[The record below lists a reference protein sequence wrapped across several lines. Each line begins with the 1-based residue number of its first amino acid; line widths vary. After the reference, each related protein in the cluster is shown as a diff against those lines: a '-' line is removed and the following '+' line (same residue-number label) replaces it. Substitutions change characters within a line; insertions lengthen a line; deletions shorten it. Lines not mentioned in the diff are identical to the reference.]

1 MVPMTPL
8 SLILSFPSLFPP
20 SPSRGPHSPRRS
32 PPSSAPRRIVDDCGG
47 SVDSAAVEEGEAA
60 AEGAAVEEEAPDPV
74 VSGVGGS
81 RSGSGGPRQDPGS
94 SSTAGAAATEQQ
106 RIGIILSSESSDDKN
121 KCGDELIN
129 YILSWSWTTC
139 IESNFENPQES
150 AASSYA
156 KSLSSVSLQKL
167 CFAPQFKIIDIL
179 PAAGANIS
187 FLDIDLQEVITHNT
201 ERGDIFLLCTELP
214 RDSCQLCN
222 DEAVLAMATCSN
234 LYDTFQRSFNVKIH
248 QKVKETKIWE
258 SLNAVILY
266 DCPIINDLLTPPS
279 MITLDEVQLEAAKA
293 IYSAARCKHS
303 RSIHVISGAHGTGKT
318 KIVFSAVASLL
329 SVSEKVIVCVPNAQS
344 FSAMCSDFV
353 EMAESHMDEEL
364 GVCLG
369 DILVLSNETGLE
381 DNVQQLTIITR
392 VKEVLPLMIWHDMM
406 KALREPLA
414 AFKEKYA
421 ASAKKHDCQPS
432 AKKLLSSLVF
442 EKARFLLI
450 CLATLRK
457 HFPKNMFSEQ
467 VRKRIKSLIKC
478 VSKLENLLKD
488 KDLKEYDVHVAF
500 GILSGKRETIS
511 VLAKDLR
518 QTKNHCVTA
527 LDDLLT
533 RLDLPFNKDCIWLRN
548 YFISNAKCV
557 LCTPLSTFD
566 LQLSAGSIETLIVDN
581 ADQIRDYDLIL
592 PLTLRDVKNIVLTG
606 DPSKVKEGSFFQ
618 RLLSVGFSVFE
629 LRRQYNLLDDK
640 ERHEAD
646 GQKTLPE
653 ALNDKIKAE
662 ELSLTIGSPKQLY
675 SEFTWLHCPYNQ
687 KYILPQLRDQK
698 GHPHCTVH
706 ASLAALEFKYK
717 YKAASENPPHDF
729 SSKFCTKH
737 MLNVYAAKYGELGS
751 ERESTRGSK
760 RLSNVLDILQNDG
773 AKREAMMGKQ
783 VYKISSYACTYKI
796 GKDTEC
802 LQETIDHLKIG
813 DISIGSFKVS
823 ENLRFFKPG
832 EVYIYNPEK
841 PVLTSTANQ
850 PSAHCVLVIGGGG
863 CPNDSTAEPVLAC
876 NMQFMIQNSYGK
888 GFGELG
894 IGRVRGDSFST
905 MHRISL

>member
-1 MVPMTPL
+1 VVYSCPSKLAVRMV
-8 SLILSFPSLFPP
+8 LI
-20 SPSRGPHSPRRS
+20 
-32 PPSSAPRRIVDDCGG
+32 C
-47 SVDSAAVEEGEAA
+47 
-60 AEGAAVEEEAPDPV
+60 
-74 VSGVGGS
+74 
-81 RSGSGGPRQDPGS
+81 
-94 SSTAGAAATEQQ
+94 
-106 RIGIILSSESSDDKN
+106 SESSDDKN

-156 KSLSSVSLQKL
+156 KSLLEPLVEETVAAVQSALQKL

-179 PAAGANIS
+179 PAAGVNIS

-214 RDSCQLCN
+214 RDSSQLCN

-234 LYDTFQRSFNVKIH
+234 LYDTFQRSFNVKTH
-248 QKVKETKIWE
+248 QKVKRQKFNHALFLCNILMNIQIWE

-266 DCPIINDLLTPPS
+266 DCPIINDLLAPPS
-279 MITLDEVQLEAAKA
+279 MVVTCCNEELVDVLMSQKITLDEVQLEAAKA

-364 GVCLG
+364 GICLG

-406 KALREPLA
+406 KALRKSLA
-414 AFKEKYA
+414 AFKEKYVA
-421 ASAKKHDCQPS
+421 EFKEKYVASAKHNCQPS
-432 AKKLLSSLVF
+432 AKKLLTSLFF
-442 EKARFLLI
+442 EKAGFLLI
-450 CLATLRK
+450 CLATFRK

-467 VRKRIKSLIKC
+467 VSKRIKSLIKC

-488 KDLKEYDVHVAF
+488 RNLKEYDVHVAF

-646 GQKTLPE
+646 GQNTLSE

-662 ELSLTIGSPKQLY
+662 ELSLTIGSP
-675 SEFTWLHCPYNQ
+675 
-687 KYILPQLRDQK
+687 
-698 GHPHCTVH
+698 V
-706 ASLAALEFKYK
+706 SLACLKY
-717 YKAASENPPHDF
+717 
-729 SSKFCTKH
+729 
-737 MLNVYAAKYGELGS
+737 V
-751 ERESTRGSK
+751 
-760 RLSNVLDILQNDG
+760 
-773 AKREAMMGKQ
+773 
-783 VYKISSYACTYKI
+783 
-796 GKDTEC
+796 C
-802 LQETIDHLKIG
+802 L
-813 DISIGSFKVS
+813 
-823 ENLRFFKPG
+823 
-832 EVYIYNPEK
+832 Y
-841 PVLTSTANQ
+841 
-850 PSAHCVLVIGGGG
+850 
-863 CPNDSTAEPVLAC
+863 
-876 NMQFMIQNSYGK
+876 
-888 GFGELG
+888 
-894 IGRVRGDSFST
+894 
-905 MHRISL
+905 

>member
-1 MVPMTPL
+1 VVYSCPSKLAVRMV
-8 SLILSFPSLFPP
+8 LI
-20 SPSRGPHSPRRS
+20 
-32 PPSSAPRRIVDDCGG
+32 C
-47 SVDSAAVEEGEAA
+47 
-60 AEGAAVEEEAPDPV
+60 
-74 VSGVGGS
+74 
-81 RSGSGGPRQDPGS
+81 
-94 SSTAGAAATEQQ
+94 
-106 RIGIILSSESSDDKN
+106 SESSDDKN

-156 KSLSSVSLQKL
+156 KSLLEPLVEETVAAVQSALQKL

-179 PAAGANIS
+179 PAAGVNIS

-214 RDSCQLCN
+214 RDSSQLCN

-234 LYDTFQRSFNVKIH
+234 LYDTFQRSFNVKTH
-248 QKVKETKIWE
+248 QKVKRQKFNHALFLCNILMNIQIWE

-266 DCPIINDLLTPPS
+266 DCPIINDLLAPPS
-279 MITLDEVQLEAAKA
+279 MVVTCCNEELVDVLMSQKITLDEVQLEAAKA

-364 GVCLG
+364 GICLG

-406 KALREPLA
+406 KALRKSLA
-414 AFKEKYA
+414 AFKEKYVA
-421 ASAKKHDCQPS
+421 EFKEKYVASAKHNCQPS
-432 AKKLLSSLVF
+432 AKKLLTSLFF
-442 EKARFLLI
+442 EKAGFLLI
-450 CLATLRK
+450 CLATFRK

-467 VRKRIKSLIKC
+467 VSKRIKSLIKC

-488 KDLKEYDVHVAF
+488 RNLKEYDVHVAF

-646 GQKTLPE
+646 GQNTLSE

-675 SEFTWLHCPYNQ
+675 SEFTWLHRPHNQ
-687 KYILPQLRDQK
+687 KYILPQLCDQK

-796 GKDTEC
+796 GNDTEC

-841 PVLTSTANQ
+841 PVLTPTANQ

-863 CPNDSTAEPVLAC
+863 CPSDSTAEPVLAC

>member
-1 MVPMTPL
+1 MV
-8 SLILSFPSLFPP
+8 LI
-20 SPSRGPHSPRRS
+20 
-32 PPSSAPRRIVDDCGG
+32 C
-47 SVDSAAVEEGEAA
+47 
-60 AEGAAVEEEAPDPV
+60 
-74 VSGVGGS
+74 
-81 RSGSGGPRQDPGS
+81 
-94 SSTAGAAATEQQ
+94 
-106 RIGIILSSESSDDKN
+106 SESSDDKN

-156 KSLSSVSLQKL
+156 KSLLEPLVEETVAAVQSALQKL

-179 PAAGANIS
+179 PAAGVNIS

-214 RDSCQLCN
+214 RDSSQLCN

-234 LYDTFQRSFNVKIH
+234 LYDTFQRSFNVKTH
-248 QKVKETKIWE
+248 QKVKRQKFNHALFLCNILMNIQIWE

-266 DCPIINDLLTPPS
+266 DCPIINDLLAPPS
-279 MITLDEVQLEAAKA
+279 MVVTCCNEELVDVLMSQKITLDEVQLEAAKA

-364 GVCLG
+364 GICLG

-406 KALREPLA
+406 KALRKSLA
-414 AFKEKYA
+414 AFKEKYVA
-421 ASAKKHDCQPS
+421 EFKEKYVASAKHNCQPS
-432 AKKLLSSLVF
+432 AKKLLTSLFF
-442 EKARFLLI
+442 EKAGFLLI
-450 CLATLRK
+450 CLATFRK

-467 VRKRIKSLIKC
+467 VSKRIKSLIKC

-488 KDLKEYDVHVAF
+488 RNLKEYDVHVAF

-646 GQKTLPE
+646 GQNTLSE

-675 SEFTWLHCPYNQ
+675 SEFTWLHRPHNQ
-687 KYILPQLRDQK
+687 KYILPQLCDQK

-796 GKDTEC
+796 GNDTEC

-841 PVLTSTANQ
+841 PVLTPTANQ

-863 CPNDSTAEPVLAC
+863 CPSDSTAEPVLAC

>member
-1 MVPMTPL
+1 
-8 SLILSFPSLFPP
+8 
-20 SPSRGPHSPRRS
+20 
-32 PPSSAPRRIVDDCGG
+32 
-47 SVDSAAVEEGEAA
+47 
-60 AEGAAVEEEAPDPV
+60 
-74 VSGVGGS
+74 
-81 RSGSGGPRQDPGS
+81 
-94 SSTAGAAATEQQ
+94 
-106 RIGIILSSESSDDKN
+106 
-121 KCGDELIN
+121 
-129 YILSWSWTTC
+129 
-139 IESNFENPQES
+139 
-150 AASSYA
+150 
-156 KSLSSVSLQKL
+156 
-167 CFAPQFKIIDIL
+167 
-179 PAAGANIS
+179 
-187 FLDIDLQEVITHNT
+187 
-201 ERGDIFLLCTELP
+201 
-214 RDSCQLCN
+214 
-222 DEAVLAMATCSN
+222 MATCSN
-234 LYDTFQRSFNVKIH
+234 LYDTFQRSFNVKTH
-248 QKVKETKIWE
+248 QKVKRQKFNHALFLCNILMNIQIWE

-266 DCPIINDLLTPPS
+266 DCPIINDLLAPPS
-279 MITLDEVQLEAAKA
+279 MVVTCCNEELVDVLMSQKITLDEVQLEAAKA

-364 GVCLG
+364 GICLG

-406 KALREPLA
+406 KALRKSLA
-414 AFKEKYA
+414 AFKEKYVA
-421 ASAKKHDCQPS
+421 EFKEKYVASAKHNCQPS
-432 AKKLLSSLVF
+432 AKKLLTSLFF
-442 EKARFLLI
+442 EKAGFLLI
-450 CLATLRK
+450 CLATFRK

-467 VRKRIKSLIKC
+467 VSKRIKSLIKC

-488 KDLKEYDVHVAF
+488 RNLKEYDVHVAF

-548 YFISNAKCV
+548 YFISNACYA
-557 LCTPLSTFD
+557 LHYQHLIFSF
-566 LQLSAGSIETLIVDN
+566 QLTLIVDN

-646 GQKTLPE
+646 GQNTLSE

-675 SEFTWLHCPYNQ
+675 SEFTWLHRPYNQ

-841 PVLTSTANQ
+841 PVLTPTANQ

-863 CPNDSTAEPVLAC
+863 CPSDSTAEPVLAC

>member
-1 MVPMTPL
+1 VPSVFYI
-8 SLILSFPSLFPP
+8 SLHFPFY
-20 SPSRGPHSPRRS
+20 
-32 PPSSAPRRIVDDCGG
+32 AYN
-47 SVDSAAVEEGEAA
+47 
-60 AEGAAVEEEAPDPV
+60 
-74 VSGVGGS
+74 
-81 RSGSGGPRQDPGS
+81 
-94 SSTAGAAATEQQ
+94 
-106 RIGIILSSESSDDKN
+106 SSESSDDKN

-156 KSLSSVSLQKL
+156 KSLLEPLVEETVAAVQSALQKL

-179 PAAGANIS
+179 PAAGVNIS

-214 RDSCQLCN
+214 RDSSQLCN

-234 LYDTFQRSFNVKIH
+234 LYDTFQRSFNVKTH
-248 QKVKETKIWE
+248 QKVKRQKFNHALFLCNILMNIQIWE

-266 DCPIINDLLTPPS
+266 DCPIINDLLAPPS
-279 MITLDEVQLEAAKA
+279 MVVTCCNEELVDVLMSQKITLDEVQLEAAKA

-364 GVCLG
+364 GICLG

-406 KALREPLA
+406 KALRKSLA
-414 AFKEKYA
+414 AFKEKYVA
-421 ASAKKHDCQPS
+421 EFKEKYVASAKHNCQPS
-432 AKKLLSSLVF
+432 AKKLLTSLFF
-442 EKARFLLI
+442 EKAGFLLI
-450 CLATLRK
+450 CLATFRK

-467 VRKRIKSLIKC
+467 VSKRIKSLIKC

-488 KDLKEYDVHVAF
+488 RNLKEYDVHVAF

-646 GQKTLPE
+646 GQNTLSE

-675 SEFTWLHCPYNQ
+675 SEFTWLHRPHNQ
-687 KYILPQLRDQK
+687 KYILPQLCDQK

-796 GKDTEC
+796 GNDTEC

-841 PVLTSTANQ
+841 PVLTPTANQ
-850 PSAHCVLVIGGGG
+850 PSAHCVLVLGGGG
-863 CPNDSTAEPVLAC
+863 CPSDSTAEPVLAC

>member
-1 MVPMTPL
+1 MVYSCPSKLAVRMV
-8 SLILSFPSLFPP
+8 LI
-20 SPSRGPHSPRRS
+20 
-32 PPSSAPRRIVDDCGG
+32 C
-47 SVDSAAVEEGEAA
+47 
-60 AEGAAVEEEAPDPV
+60 
-74 VSGVGGS
+74 
-81 RSGSGGPRQDPGS
+81 
-94 SSTAGAAATEQQ
+94 
-106 RIGIILSSESSDDKN
+106 SESSDDKN

-156 KSLSSVSLQKL
+156 KSLLEPLVEETVAAVQSALQKL

-179 PAAGANIS
+179 PAAGVNIS

-214 RDSCQLCN
+214 RDSSQLCN

-234 LYDTFQRSFNVKIH
+234 LYDTFQRSFNVKTH
-248 QKVKETKIWE
+248 QKVKRQKFNHALFLCNILMNIQIWE

-266 DCPIINDLLTPPS
+266 DCPIINDLLAPPS
-279 MITLDEVQLEAAKA
+279 MVVTCCNEELVDVLMSQKITLDEVQLEAAKA

-364 GVCLG
+364 GICLG

-406 KALREPLA
+406 KALRKSLA
-414 AFKEKYA
+414 AFKEKYVA
-421 ASAKKHDCQPS
+421 EFKEKYVASAKHNCQPS
-432 AKKLLSSLVF
+432 AKKLLTSLFF
-442 EKARFLLI
+442 EKAGFLLI
-450 CLATLRK
+450 CLATFRK

-467 VRKRIKSLIKC
+467 VSKRIKSLIKC

-488 KDLKEYDVHVAF
+488 RNLKEYDVHVAF

-646 GQKTLPE
+646 GQNTLSE

-675 SEFTWLHCPYNQ
+675 SEFTWLHRPHNQ
-687 KYILPQLRDQK
+687 KYILPQLCDQK

-796 GKDTEC
+796 GNDTEC

-841 PVLTSTANQ
+841 PVLTPTANQ

-863 CPNDSTAEPVLAC
+863 CPSDSTAEPVLAC